1 MNANAYVG
9 GNTILNGNTTA
20 RTNLFV
26 LSDTSMNGNSYV
38 GGRTT
43 LVGDISANSKL
54 SLGSDLA
61 INGFSTF
68 KNDVTMN
75 NTLTLG
81 GNLTLNGNVIV
92 NGVNTTFMNNAQF
105 SNNLYVIKDVS
116 LNGNTFI
123 NNDLSVNGNV
133 TIGKYTKINR
143 ITEEIIPNATSSSPF
158 TFDLNTGSVFY
169 LSAPPAAN
177 FTCNFT
183 NYPNTSTDANRS
195 FVVTLIINSV
205 TNKTYCNTLQ
215 VGGTATTL
223 IYNGGAAAISVSS
236 ATVITQTLVF
246 LNVSGSYPW
255 RVMTSISS
263 YQ

>member
-1 MNANAYVG
+1 MNGKLSVG
-9 GNTILNGNTTA
+9 GN
-20 RTNLFV
+20 
-26 LSDTSMNGNSYV
+26 
-38 GGRTT
+38 
-43 LVGDISANSKL
+43 LV
-54 SLGSDLA
+54 

-68 KNDVTMN
+68 NNDVTMN
-75 NTLTLG
+75 NNLTLG

-92 NGVNTTFMNNAQF
+92 NSVNTTFMNNAQF

-143 ITEEIIPNATSSSPF
+143 ITEQIIPNPSGTSPY

-169 LSAPPAAN
+169 LSAPTAAN

-183 NYPNTSTDANRS
+183 GYPNISATDANRS

-205 TNKTYCNTLQ
+205 TNKTYCNTVQ

-223 IYNGGAAAISVSS
+223 IYNGGSAAVSVSS
-236 ATVITQTLVF
+236 ANVITQTLVF
-246 LNVSGSYPW
+246 LNIENSYPW
-255 RVMTSISS
+255 KVMTSISS